1 MRFFPFTQQIFKS
14 KYWLC
19 CTSQRKFCSKKKLT
33 VPQKWL
39 SECDS
44 FFVLINNRCMFE
56 LAIVYICVTIKSN
69 VFLFHCKIYL
79 YIFFA
84 LFMDLSPLTH
94 LCRCMRRQSRIRVTN
109 ISRYVSTQVSNKLY
123 TFVLWWF
130 LEPISNN
137 LEQQYSMF
145 FFLG

>member
-1 MRFFPFTQQIFKS
+1 MIQKHCVSFH
-14 KYWLC
+14 LLN
-19 CTSQRKFCSKKKLT
+19 KFSRVNIDFAVRVNENFVDKKKLT

-56 LAIVYICVTIKSN
+56 LAIVYICVTIKTN

-123 TFVLWWF
+123 TFVL
-130 LEPISNN
+130 
-137 LEQQYSMF
+137 
-145 FFLG
+145 